1 MDSSDWASIALF
13 KIERV
18 WAAKTVD
25 RYRKKLQLNYL
36 FAFHFHFVLS
46 KCISLTPVPIANI
59 LQLVHLIISDLR
71 LNNFKVFQCSMSE
84 QQTFFFN

>member
-25 RYRKKLQLNYL
+25 RYRKKLQIIYL
-36 FAFHFHFVLS
+36 PFTSV
-46 KCISLTPVPIANI
+46 
-59 LQLVHLIISDLR
+59 
-71 LNNFKVFQCSMSE
+71 
-84 QQTFFFN
+84 FFFQSTYH

>member
-25 RYRKKLQLNYL
+25 RYRKKLQIIYL
-36 FAFHFHFVLS
+36 PFTS
-46 KCISLTPVPIANI
+46 I
-59 LQLVHLIISDLR
+59 L
-71 LNNFKVFQCSMSE
+71 FFQSASH
-84 QQTFFFN
+84 